1 MRNVEGLSGRRI
13 LFPKI
18 CDVKILN
25 VSKKNIRHH
34 KTNAGLFQMFSRS
47 LNPDARRRKHFVVI
61 ITADVKTKHVIGI
74 DVRNQGT
81 GLSDPEAAQKHV
93 GEAVMRGMNVTEFYG

>member
-1 MRNVEGLSGRRI
+1 MVHDLGISGMQYSDI
-13 LFPKI
+13 GTA
-18 CDVKILN
+18 DTGM
-25 VSKKNIRHH
+25 
-34 KTNAGLFQMFSRS
+34 KTNNAGSYRIMKYGD
-47 LNPDARRRKHFVVI
+47 PDARQRKHLVVI